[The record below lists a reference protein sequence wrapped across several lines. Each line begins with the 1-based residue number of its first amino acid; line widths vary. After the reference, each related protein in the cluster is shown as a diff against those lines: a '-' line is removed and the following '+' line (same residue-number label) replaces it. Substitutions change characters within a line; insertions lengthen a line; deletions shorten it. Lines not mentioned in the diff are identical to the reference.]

1 MILKTDEEVE
11 LLRESCLLVSK
22 TLAHVATI
30 IKPGITGIE
39 LDKQAETL
47 IRDHGAVPAFL
58 GHGGFPG
65 TLCISI
71 NDAVVHGVP
80 ANNPIKETDIVSVD
94 CGVLLNGFYGDSA
107 FSIPMVNISEESQ
120 RLCIV
125 TRESLYIGIEK
136 AVAGNRVGDIS
147 YAIQTFTEKEHN
159 YTVVR
164 ELVGHGIG
172 RNLHE
177 PPEVPNFGK
186 RGRGVLLKSG
196 LCIAIEPMINI
207 GTRKVKQSKDGY
219 TILTRDSKMSAHY
232 EHTVCV
238 RPDKVDILSDHR
250 EVEKAIKN
258 NEYTLDLF

>member
-1 MILKTDEEVE
+1 M
-11 LLRESCLLVSK
+11 
-22 TLAHVATI
+22 
-30 IKPGITGIE
+30 
-39 LDKQAETL
+39 
-47 IRDHGAVPAFL
+47 

-71 NDAVVHGVP
+71 NEAVVHGVP
-80 ANNPIKETDIVSVD
+80 NNNPISETDIVSVD
-94 CGVLLNGFYGDSA
+94 CGVLWNGFYGDSA
-107 FSIPMVNISEESQ
+107 FSIPMANISKESQ
-120 RLCIV
+120 KLCIV
-125 TRESLYIGIEK
+125 TRESLYIGVDK
-136 AVAGNRVGDIS
+136 AVTGNRVGDIS
-147 YAIQTFTEKEHN
+147 FAIQQYTEKEHN

-219 TILTRDSKMSAHY
+219 TIVTRDGKMSAHY

-238 RPDKVDILSDHR
+238 RPDKVDILSDHS